1 MRRWGAGKSR
11 LRRENENCGGGKSRM
26 RRRWENIKFV
36 EKEGIQE

>member
-26 RRRWENIKFV
+26 RRRWENIKIV
-36 EKEGIQE
+36 EKEIIQE